1 MNKAELL
8 NDIRREHERLAKL
21 VAQLGEDQLA
31 APGVVG
37 DWSVKDILAHI
48 TAWDRLLPGWLEAA
62 RIGAHPKLPSE
73 GYTWADE
80 DKLNEAIYLQH
91 KDEPLEQA
99 LADFSASYALVQR
112 EVDALSDEQL
122 TDPQRYQWMHG
133 KPLASLIATDS
144 SEHYKDFADQI
155 EQWLEAQGGS

>member
-8 NDIRREHERLAKL
+8 DDIRHEHERLEGL
-21 VAQLGEDQLA
+21 VGQLGEDQLT

-73 GYTWADE
+73 GYSWADE
-80 DKLNEAIYLQH
+80 DKLNEAIYKAN
-91 KDEPLEQA
+91 KDAPPDKVMAGFQ
-99 LADFSASYALVQR
+99 ASYHRVLQ
-112 EVDALSDEQL
+112 EVGALSDEQL
-122 TDPQRYQWMHG
+122 TEPQQYAWMHG
-133 KPLASLIATDS
+133 KPLSSLVATDT
-144 SEHYKDFADQI
+144 SEHYKEFAEAI
-155 EQWLEAQGGS
+155 ESWLDSQGGS